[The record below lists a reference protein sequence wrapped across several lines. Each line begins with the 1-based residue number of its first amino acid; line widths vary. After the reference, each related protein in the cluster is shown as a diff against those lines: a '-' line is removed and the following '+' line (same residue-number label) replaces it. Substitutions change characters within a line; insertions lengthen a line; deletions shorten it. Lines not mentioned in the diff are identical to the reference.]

1 MGKTF
6 ILTLGYAVGRIS
18 RRLLGPGALL
28 LALADP
34 GAASDELHGDYSR
47 HLFQRI
53 ASFPVFLNTDVN
65 TQTSVEIV
73 SVSEDGTLL
82 LYTDSPTENLGFVS
96 IANPYEPKPKGVLG
110 MGGEP
115 TSVAVAGPY
124 ALVAANTSES
134 FSNPSGKLVVVD
146 VENRAIVRRID
157 LGGQPD
163 SVAVSPDKRYAA
175 IAIEN
180 ERDEEAGDGR
190 PPQSPPGFVVIVDLH
205 GQPDDWSTRK
215 VDLVGIPELF
225 PEDPEPEYVDINAR
239 NVAAVSLQENNH
251 LVLIHLPSG
260 KILEHWNAGSVDL
273 QQVDV
278 IENDLIELEGELI
291 EVPREPDA
299 VAWVSPSRLATAD
312 EGDLDGGS
320 RGFTVFNRFGQVKFS
335 VGNSLEHQ
343 IQLPDAVNA
352 LQRRFG
358 FEGVATVGQG
368 DEERVYV
375 AFQREWVNEP
385 DHRVRIGRYETARG
399 QWTFFYY
406 PIDEPSSPN
415 GGWVGLSELVAL
427 EADTFGVIE
436 RDDQAGNNA
445 RIKKIY
451 AFSIAG
457 LEPQTQGGTF
467 PVVDKTLV
475 HDLVPDLKSPNGVVL
490 EKVEGLAVT
499 SNGDAFIVTD
509 NDGVDDSSGETQ
521 FLRLGDIFDRF

>member
-1 MGKTF
+1 M
-6 ILTLGYAVGRIS
+6 
-18 RRLLGPGALL
+18 
-28 LALADP
+28 
-34 GAASDELHGDYSR
+34 
-47 HLFQRI
+47 
-53 ASFPVFLNTDVN
+53 
-65 TQTSVEIV
+65 
-73 SVSEDGTLL
+73 
-82 LYTDSPTENLGFVS
+82 
-96 IANPYEPKPKGVLG
+96 
-110 MGGEP
+110 
-115 TSVAVAGPY
+115 
-124 ALVAANTSES
+124 
-134 FSNPSGKLVVVD
+134 
-146 VENRAIVRRID
+146 
-157 LGGQPD
+157 
-163 SVAVSPDKRYAA
+163 
-175 IAIEN
+175 
-180 ERDEEAGDGR
+180 
-190 PPQSPPGFVVIVDLH
+190 
-205 GQPDDWSTRK
+205 
-215 VDLVGIPELF
+215 
-225 PEDPEPEYVDINAR
+225 DPEPEYVDINAR